1 MTILQLVGIPAL
13 VCMYYYCNDHIG
25 GNDYTIEPSLV
36 MIPAGERNG
45 SFEISI
51 IDDKILENDESF
63 DLNINTNTLPGGI
76 TVGSPDTATVIITND
91 DSKY

>member
-13 VCMYYYCNDHIG
+13 VYIVISNDHIG
-25 GNDYTIEPSLV
+25 GDDYTIEASLV
-36 MIPAGERNG
+36 MIPAGETNG

-51 IDDKILENDESF
+51 IDDKMVESDESF
-63 DLNINTNTLPGGI
+63 DLNINTNTLPDGI
-76 TVGSPDTATVIITND
+76 TLGSPDTTTVIITND

>member
-1 MTILQLVGIPAL
+1 
-13 VCMYYYCNDHIG
+13 
-25 GNDYTIEPSLV
+25 

-51 IDDKILENDESF
+51 IDDKMLESDELV
-63 DLNINTNTLPGGI
+63 DLNINTNTLPDGI

>member
-1 MTILQLVGIPAL
+1 
-13 VCMYYYCNDHIG
+13 
-25 GNDYTIEPSLV
+25 
-36 MIPAGERNG
+36 MIPAGERNS

-63 DLNINTNTLPGGI
+63 DLNINTNTLSDGI
-76 TVGSPDTATVIITND
+76 TLGSPDTATVIITND

>member
-1 MTILQLVGIPAL
+1 
-13 VCMYYYCNDHIG
+13 
-25 GNDYTIEPSLV
+25 
-36 MIPAGERNG
+36 MIPAGERNN

-63 DLNINTNTLPGGI
+63 DLNINTNTLPDGI
-76 TVGSPDTATVIITND
+76 IVGSPDTATVIITND

>member
-1 MTILQLVGIPAL
+1 
-13 VCMYYYCNDHIG
+13 
-25 GNDYTIEPSLV
+25 

-51 IDDKILENDESF
+51 IDDKMLESDELF
-63 DLNINTNTLPGGI
+63 DLNINTNTLPDGI
-76 TVGSPDTATVIITND
+76 IVGSPDTATVIITND

>member
-13 VCMYYYCNDHIG
+13 VCIINSNDHIG
-25 GNDYTIEPSLV
+25 GDDYTIEPSLV
-36 MIPAGERNG
+36 IPAGERNG

-63 DLNINTNTLPGGI
+63 NLNINTNTLPDGI
-76 TVGSPDTATVIITND
+76 TLGSPDTATVIITND